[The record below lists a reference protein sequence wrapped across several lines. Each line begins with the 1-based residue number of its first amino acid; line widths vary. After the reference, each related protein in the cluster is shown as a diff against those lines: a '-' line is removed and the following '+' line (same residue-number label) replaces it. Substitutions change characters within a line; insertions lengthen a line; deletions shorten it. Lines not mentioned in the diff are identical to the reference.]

1 MSALDMMQV
10 IAMSPLLAIAVIFA
24 HYYVRRAVWKH
35 RRRLGIK
42 NLGFCP
48 SMAAMGTSFQFIEV
62 FYRPNM
68 AYVLEAKLDEEVDED
83 DSGDP
88 ETPAT
93 HFNRQLRR
101 IRRGENVETL
111 VLRL

>member
-1 MSALDMMQV
+1 MSALDIMQI

-24 HYYVRRAVWKH
+24 HYCLRRAVWKH
-35 RRRLGIK
+35 RKRLGKK

-48 SMAAMGTSFQFIEV
+48 SIAAMGTSLRFIEV
-62 FYRPNM
+62 FYRPSI
-68 AYVLEAKLDEEVDED
+68 AYVLEAERDEDADED

-88 ETPAT
+88 ETPAA

-101 IRRGENVETL
+101 IRRGEKVETL
-111 VLRL
+111 VFRL